1 MKDNPAAPA
10 DREPKTTAHDIE
22 ALHTRLDQRLGLEAS
37 EPPVEPPPGYQADGK
52 GRLVPRRLVRPADD
66 LEDAT
71 VRRILAFG
79 ADLADQISRFRQH
92 SYADVGALLDVLAEE
107 YGAAKRPGRKGNFS
121 LTSYD
126 GRLRVQIQVQDRI
139 AWGPSLQIARRLVDQ
154 LIAEWSD
161 GVRAELV
168 ALVQSAFEPDTEGR
182 ISREAV
188 FRLRRVEIDDP
199 RWRKVCEAINDAI
212 QVVGTRAYLR
222 MYLRGSVTDPWKPVP
237 IDLSSDWVDTGEMK
251 AAGSRE
257 KEN

>member
-1 MKDNPAAPA
+1 MSKNNVPEPPAKADSAP
-10 DREPKTTAHDIE
+10 AHDID
-22 ALHTRLDQRLGLEAS
+22 ALLSHLDLRLALEAS
-37 EPPVEPPPGYQADGK
+37 EPPVEVPSGYQADGK

-66 LEDAT
+66 LEDAA

-79 ADLADQISRFRQH
+79 VDLADQVSRFKQH
-92 SYADVGALLDVLAEE
+92 SHGDVAALLDVLADE
-107 YGAAKRPGRKGNFS
+107 YGAAKRPGRKGNFT

-139 AWGPSLQIARRLVDQ
+139 AWGPSLQIARRLVDE

-161 GVRAELV
+161 GARDEVV
-168 ALVQSAFEPDTEGR
+168 ALLQSAFEPDAENR

-199 RWRKVCEAINDAI
+199 RWRKAREAIDDAI

-222 MYLRGSVTDPWKPVP
+222 MYLRGSVTDPWKAVP
-237 IDLSSDWVDTGEMK
+237 IDLSSDWVDTGELE
-251 AAGSRE
+251 AAAKDGD
-257 KEN
+257 